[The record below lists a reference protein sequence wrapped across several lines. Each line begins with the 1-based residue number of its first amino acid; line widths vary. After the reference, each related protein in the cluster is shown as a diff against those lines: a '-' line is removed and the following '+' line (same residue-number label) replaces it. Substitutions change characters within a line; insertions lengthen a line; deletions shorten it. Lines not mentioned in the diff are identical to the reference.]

1 VITAVLGTQQ
11 DRIDAQ
17 LHRTPTS
24 SRPRTTA
31 TRIGIPKSRINR
43 ADLIYEHLKG
53 REDEVIGRIT
63 RLLRTSRPIRRLA
76 VDPWPGPVMQAR
88 IASRSLVV
96 VAPLEHVDSQNKEQ
110 QCRPSV
116 SEVVHRIGASHSHAG
131 QRRTRPNRT
140 TPVQFIRLPEHPAV
154 PAARRFCSCPEYGS
168 YQDQQRNGHGQCCAA
183 SAKGHTGPRT
193 PPCRSRRSDPFFISK
208 RLGSAMPSTAF
219 GCFGRGVL
227 VHRQCSLLSVHSML
241 AILRCETN
249 HRDSAVAVG
258 GAALRGKCVLRK
270 ERRRFSKQRPAS
282 RPGGSE
288 HFRRSVPFHSVA
300 ASSCWT

>member
-116 SEVVHRIGASHSHAG
+116 SEVVHRIGALAMRLTSNQAEQNHSRAIHS
-131 QRRTRPNRT
+131 T
-140 TPVQFIRLPEHPAV
+140 
-154 PAARRFCSCPEYGS
+154 
-168 YQDQQRNGHGQCCAA
+168 
-183 SAKGHTGPRT
+183 PRT
-193 PPCRSRRSDPFFISK
+193 PRRPRCASILFLSRIWIVPGPTTEWTRTMLCSV
-208 RLGSAMPSTAF
+208 RQGT
-219 GCFGRGVL
+219 
-227 VHRQCSLLSVHSML
+227 HRTKNSSLPI
-241 AILRCETN
+241 AQE
-249 HRDSAVAVG
+249 
-258 GAALRGKCVLRK
+258 
-270 ERRRFSKQRPAS
+270 
-282 RPGGSE
+282 
-288 HFRRSVPFHSVA
+288 
-300 ASSCWT
+300 